1 MIIDPKDQKK
11 PLLHYFLKGEF
22 LKRIFDNTATA
33 VGLVNSF
40 FIIHTLSVFQF
51 GLYQLVLAFV
61 NLLDNFNLEF
71 IDSVVTVDVRRYL
84 NVGKLAAAKRLF
96 LDNAYLK
103 MPLAVL
109 SALAVFAG
117 ARVISGFYGA
127 DIALFIQI
135 SGLLLITGAIQAV
148 ETIFLKSILSY
159 SFWSFP
165 AVREISKLAIIVGFL
180 MFGHLTILQVI
191 IAHVSAEAASVLVV
205 GIYALVK
212 YFQSF
217 GKVIAQKEH
226 LIGGLFRGYG
236 KWATIR
242 FLAAKV
248 SKSTAPFFIKFFI
261 NTEAV
266 GFYSLAV
273 NLITFVQNIM
283 PLDGLAPIMGLK
295 ADNKDQLGFIFQ
307 RAVKY
312 TFWLGGILTIFGWIA
327 VPPVLVFLFP
337 KYLPAIPLFR
347 IMLLAMPIY
356 GFYKILKNTLTVLRE
371 YRILTMRIINETLMT
386 PLSSVVFLPL
396 FGILGAGVVY
406 VVVYLE
412 RVWFFYSRL
421 FRAYPELRIKF
432 RSFIKFDKVDRE
444 LTRKLISRV
453 MFWRSA
459 PPNVPNL

>member
-22 LKRIFDNTATA
+22 LKRFYDNTAMA
-33 VGLVNSF
+33 VGLVNSY

-71 IDSVVTVDVRRYL
+71 IDSVVTVDIRRYL
-84 NVGKLAAAKRLF
+84 NVQKLAAAKRLF
-96 LDNAYLK
+96 LDNTYLK
-103 MPLAVL
+103 IPVAIL
-109 SALAVFAG
+109 SALVVFWG
-117 ARVISGFYGA
+117 AHIISGFYGA
-127 DIALFIQI
+127 DISLFIQI

-148 ETIFLKSILSY
+148 ETIFLKSVLSY

-165 AVREISKLAIIVGFL
+165 AVREVSKLAMIIGFL
-180 MFGHLTILQVI
+180 VFGHLTILGVI
-191 IAHVSAEAASVLVV
+191 IAHVCAEAASVLVV
-205 GIYALVK
+205 GSYALVK
-212 YFQSF
+212 YLKAF
-217 GKVIAQKEH
+217 GRVKAQKEH

-242 FLAAKV
+242 YLTSKV
-248 SKSTAPFFIKFFI
+248 SKNTAPFFIKFFI

-266 GFYSLAV
+266 GFYSLAI
-273 NLITFVQNIM
+273 NLLTFIQNVM

-295 ADNKDQLGFIFQ
+295 VDAKEQLGFIFQ
-307 RAVKY
+307 RTIKY
-312 TFWLGGILTIFGWIA
+312 TFWLGAALTVFGWIA
-327 VPPVLVFLFP
+327 VPPVVVFLFP
-337 KYLPAIPLFR
+337 KYTPAIPIFR
-347 IMLLAMPIY
+347 LMLLAMPAY

-371 YRILTMRIINETLMT
+371 YRILTMRIINETVVT
-386 PLSSVVFLPL
+386 PLGSVIFLPI
-396 FGILGAGVVY
+396 FGILGAGIVY
-406 VVVYLE
+406 VMVYVE

-421 FRAYPELRIKF
+421 FRAHPEFRIKF

-444 LTRKLISRV
+444 LTKKLISRA

-459 PPNVPNL
+459 SPDIPNL